1 MVIYSKKT
9 IDDIDVRGKRVLL
22 RAEFNVPLDKSTNEI
37 TDDRRIRAALP
48 TIRSLVERSARLI
61 IVSHLGRPKGFD
73 DKLSLAPVAKRL
85 SDLLERP
92 VIMADDVIGSDAIK
106 KANGLKDGEILLLEN
121 VRFHKEETKNDPE
134 FARKLSAL
142 AQVYASD
149 AFGAVHRAHASTA
162 GVASF
167 LPAVAGYTIN
177 RELEMLGR
185 AVGEP
190 KRPLTA
196 ILGGAKVFDK
206 IGVIRNLIDNVDNLL
221 IGGGMAYTFQAAK
234 GWPVGTSLCE
244 TDKLDLARELMALA
258 EEKGVNFI
266 LPVDTTVADRYAADA
281 EPVVVD
287 SDKIPD
293 DMMGLDIGP
302 RTSQQFAE
310 VIAHSGTVVWNG
322 PVGVF
327 EFEAFSRGTRELAR
341 AIAEAD
347 IVSIIGGGDSAAA
360 IEQLGF
366 AEKMTHIS
374 TGGGASLEFLEGKVL
389 PGIDC
394 LLDSNPRAPVAAG
407 NWKMNLGVPSE
418 AEAFL
423 ERLIVRV
430 HDVDARVIVA
440 VPSTALDKAVKK
452 TDGTSVHIAAQNAC
466 YEDEG
471 AFTGEISMKMLA
483 KMHIPYVLIG
493 HSERR
498 QLFGETDE
506 MVNGKLEAALSWGVR
521 PIVCVGETKEERQN
535 GTTEAVLERQIK
547 AAFEGVDHMSLCQIM
562 VAYEPVWAIGTGVTA
577 TKEQA
582 EEAAAF
588 VSGLLARMYG
598 EEDAALVKILYGG
611 SINAKNA
618 AELFKQSHVDGGLV
632 GGASLDVESFALI
645 AEGA

>member
-85 SDLLERP
+85 SQLLERP

-394 LLDSNPRAPVAAG
+394 LLDSNARAPVAAG
-407 NWKMNLGVPSE
+407 NWKMNLGVPAE

-423 ERLIVRV
+423 ERLIARV

-440 VPSTALDKAVKK
+440 VPSTALDMAVKK
-452 TDGTSVHIAAQNAC
+452 TGGTPVHIAAQNAC
-466 YEDEG
+466 CEDEG

-483 KMHIPYVLIG
+483 KMHVPYVLIG

-618 AELFKQSHVDGGLV
+618 AELFKQAHVDGGLV

>member
-1 MVIYSKKT
+1 MIIYDKKT
-9 IDDIDVRGKRVLL
+9 IDDVEVTGKRVLL

-37 TDDRRIRAALP
+37 TDDRRIKAALP
-48 TIRSLVERSARLI
+48 TIRALVERGARLI
-61 IVSHLGRPKGFD
+61 IVSHLGRPQGFD
-73 DKLSLAPVAKRL
+73 DKLSLKPVAKRL
-85 SDLLERP
+85 SELLEKP
-92 VIMADDVIGSDAIK
+92 VIMAKDVVGEDAQD
-106 KANGLKDGEILLLEN
+106 KAKALKDGEILLLEN
-121 VRFHKEETKNDPE
+121 VRFHKEETKNKPE
-134 FARKLSAL
+134 FAKALSAL
-142 AQVYASD
+142 ADLYASD

-185 AVGEP
+185 AVGRP

-196 ILGGAKVFDK
+196 VLGGAKVFDK

-258 EEKGVNFI
+258 EEKGVNFV

-281 EPVVVD
+281 VPVIVD

-302 RTSQQFAE
+302 KTSKLFQE
-310 VIAHSGTVVWNG
+310 VIASSGTVVWNG

-347 IVSIIGGGDSAAA
+347 IISIIGGGDSAAA
-360 IEQLGF
+360 IEQLGY
-366 AEKMTHIS
+366 ADKMTHIS

-394 LLDSNPRAPVAAG
+394 LLDRDPRSLVAAG

-418 AEAFL
+418 AESFL
-423 ERLIVRV
+423 DKLILRV
-430 HDVDARVIVA
+430 KNVDSRVIVSVPNTVLSLA
-440 VPSTALDKAVKK
+440 VERTA
-452 TDGTSVHIAAQNAC
+452 GTPVHVAAQNA
-466 YEDEG
+466 YDEDKG

-483 KMHIPYVLIG
+483 EMHVPYVLIG

-498 QLFGETDE
+498 QLFCETDE
-506 MVNGKLEAALSWGVR
+506 GVNRKLTAALSWGVR
-521 PIVCVGETKEERQN
+521 PIVCVGETKEERRN
-535 GTTEAVLERQIK
+535 NDTEKVLEQQVK
-547 AAFEGVDHMSLCQIM
+547 AAFADVKPSSLCQIM
-562 VAYEPVWAIGTGVTA
+562 VAYEPVWAIGTGDTA
-577 TKEQA
+577 TDRQA
-582 EEAAAF
+582 EEACAF
-588 VSGLLARMYG
+588 VSELLAGMYG
-598 EEDAALVKILYGG
+598 EEASIVKILYGG
-611 SINAKNA
+611 SINEGNA
-618 AELFKQSHVDGGLV
+618 QGLFNQKHVDGGLV
-632 GGASLDVESFALI
+632 GGASLAIEAFGLI
-645 AEGA
+645 AEVK